1 PFLYN
6 VGLRARRASRWITER
21 RAPRQ
26 EYTRSMDQLDL
37 PARGPDRS
45 VGALSVDAQWV
56 ADKLSEYG
64 FKMADLEELYPAAET
79 VAIEWAARGDEL
91 ISIDL
96 VTGEMRRRFGLKFSN
111 TVRPFLARM
120 LRDRRPSLRAK
131 IEVTT
136 TSRGKNRNVK
146 VAIDHLNVVAV
157 IHRAA
162 DGTEQRKQ
170 ARPHHLG
177 AQRAHARQADGQI
190 DQARVMRQ
198 RAGGRVHIGR
208 RLRGTGVRFLA
219 RQRERG

>member
-1 PFLYN
+1 MN
-6 VGLRARRASRWITER
+6 
-21 RAPRQ
+21 
-26 EYTRSMDQLDL
+26 QLDL
-37 PARGPDRS
+37 TARAPDRN

-64 FKMADLEELYPAAET
+64 FKMADLEALYPAADT
-79 VAIEWAARGDEL
+79 VAMEWFGRGDAL

-136 TSRGKNRNVK
+136 TSRGKNRNLK

-157 IHRAA
+157 IHVAE
-162 DGTEQRKQ
+162 GGSEQRIELGDVPAVVAQIKAAQKQ
-170 ARPHHLG
+170 T
-177 AQRAHARQADGQI
+177 QKE
-190 DQARVMRQ
+190 
-198 RAGGRVHIGR
+198 R
-208 RLRGTGVRFLA
+208 RKPA
-219 RQRERG
+219 KAAE

>member
-1 PFLYN
+1 MN
-6 VGLRARRASRWITER
+6 
-21 RAPRQ
+21 
-26 EYTRSMDQLDL
+26 QLDL
-37 PARGPDRS
+37 PARAPDRN

-64 FKMADLEELYPAAET
+64 FKMVDLEALYPAAET
-79 VAIEWAARGDEL
+79 VAMEWAARGDEL

-120 LRDRRPSLRAK
+120 LRDRRSSLRAK

-157 IHRAA
+157 IHRAS
-162 DGTEQRKQ
+162 DGSEQRIELAEVPAVVERIKAAQKQ
-170 ARPHHLG
+170 NERRKPTPPAESSS
-177 AQRAHARQADGQI
+177 RATAFGVKTPTCSQLCVERLAI
-190 DQARVMRQ
+190 SINLSF
-198 RAGGRVHIGR
+198 GRSVPCITR
-208 RLRGTGVRFLA
+208 TSITTPT
-219 RQRERG
+219 

>member
-1 PFLYN
+1 MN
-6 VGLRARRASRWITER
+6 
-21 RAPRQ
+21 
-26 EYTRSMDQLDL
+26 QLDL
-37 PARGPDRS
+37 PERAPDRS
-45 VGALSVDAQWV
+45 ISAQSVDGQWV

-64 FKMADLEELYPAAET
+64 FKMADLDALYPAAEA
-79 VAIEWAARGDEL
+79 VANEWAARGDEL

-120 LRDRRPSLRAK
+120 LRDRRPLLRSK

-162 DGTEQRKQ
+162 DGSEQRIELADVPAVVEQIKAGQ
-170 ARPHHLG
+170 KPVARRKP
-177 AQRAHARQADGQI
+177 
-190 DQARVMRQ
+190 
-198 RAGGRVHIGR
+198 
-208 RLRGTGVRFLA
+208 TPPP
-219 RQRERG
+219 E